1 MHFLP
6 HRFPAD
12 ASPRATDIR
21 LNVLGQNLD
30 VMRHIAAD
38 YTSFECDGPLEVTV
52 DFIEALSAPSVIL
65 RPLRHGVN
73 VTRVAANQARF
84 TLPGPG
90 HYQLQVPGRPVLYL
104 YAMAP
109 ASPAPS
115 GPKVRRFAAGRVY
128 EEGAIHL
135 HDGETLWIEPG
146 AVVRGHVITRDARDV
161 RIGGG
166 GVLQGA
172 HWPADSVRSNNV
184 LFAGCRDV
192 LVEDLLITTEANW
205 MLVLGGCE
213 GVRVNRLRQI
223 GHGHGTDGI
232 DIVGSRD
239 VTITGCC
246 LHNGDDNI
254 AIKAIDFSANLSH
267 HGSPGENFTDPVERV
282 RVSGCVFFNNCGG
295 SAMEIGYETRTE
307 RISDI
312 VFEDIDVL
320 GVHEFGSVFGIHN
333 GDRATVQNIRWRNIR
348 VEHHYD
354 KLIDFR
360 ILKSRWNFD
369 PVRGHIRDVVISDVV
384 VHQSIY
390 NPGYTVS
397 VIAGHDR
404 DHDVQG
410 VRLENFHLG
419 GIHVLNADQLDLVT
433 RHAHGVTFA

>member
-1 MHFLP
+1 MHFVP
-6 HRFPAD
+6 HQFPAE
-12 ASPRATDIR
+12 ASPRANDFSLTAF
-21 LNVLGQNLD
+21 GQALD
-30 VMRHIAAD
+30 VMRHVAAD
-38 YTSFECDGPLEVTV
+38 YTSFECDGPLEFTAEFTAPLDDTPVT
-52 DFIEALSAPSVIL
+52 F

-73 VTRVAANQARF
+73 VARISAHQVRF

-90 HYQLQVPGRPVLYL
+90 HYQLEVPGRPVLYL
-104 YAMAP
+104 YALAP
-109 ASPAPS
+109 AAPAPS
-115 GPKVRRFAAGRVY
+115 GPQVRRFAAGRVH
-128 EEGAIHL
+128 EAGAILL
-135 HDGETLWIEPG
+135 HDGDTLWIEPG
-146 AVVRGHVITRDARDV
+146 AVVRGHVIARDARNI
-161 RIGGG
+161 RIGGC

-172 HWPADSVRSNNV
+172 HWPADAVRRNNV
-184 LFAGCRDV
+184 LFAACRDIV
-192 LVEDLLITTEANW
+192 VEDLLITTEANW
-205 MLVLGGCE
+205 MLLLGGCE
-213 GVRVNRLRQI
+213 GVRVHRLRQI

-239 VTITGCC
+239 VTITDCC

-267 HGSPGENFTDPVERV
+267 PGSPGENYTAPVERV

-295 SAMEIGYETRTE
+295 SAMEVGYETRTE
-307 RISDI
+307 RISDV

-320 GVHEFGSVFGIHN
+320 AVHEFGSVFGIHN
-333 GDRATVQNIRWRNIR
+333 GDRATVENIRWRDIR

-360 ILKSRWNFD
+360 VLKSRWNFD
-369 PVRGHIRDVVISDVV
+369 PVRGRIRDVVLSDIR
-384 VHQSIY
+384 VHPSIY

-410 VRLENFHLG
+410 VRLGNFRLG
-419 GIHVLNADQLDLVT
+419 DTRVLDADQLDLVT